1 MNKYRHL
8 LGLFLI
14 FLTGLLLYS
23 CKSKPVDPIEE
34 YRNSLTTA
42 DTTIV
47 LSMAQECMGFLKS
60 GDFDLFVSNLS
71 TVDSTGVVSTL
82 STEKVK
88 RLQRNFAIFNVSDF
102 VLSDF
107 IFDTPQSNP
116 ITFKVQF
123 GYDEATGTP
132 MYTKFALN
140 AVKTDSKWI
149 ISVK

>member
-1 MNKYRHL
+1 MNKHRHI
-8 LGLFLI
+8 LGIFLI
-14 FLTGLLLYS
+14 ILTGFLFYS

-34 YRNSLTTA
+34 YRNSLTAA
-42 DTTIV
+42 DTSNV

-71 TVDSTGVVSTL
+71 TVDSTGVVSPI
-82 STEKVK
+82 SNEKII
-88 RLQRNFAIFNVSDF
+88 RLQRNIAIFNVTDF
-102 VLSDF
+102 VLSDYV
-107 IFDTPQSNP
+107 FDTPHSNP

-123 GYDEATGTP
+123 GYDEATDTP

-140 AVKTDSKWI
+140 AVKADSKWF